1 MKIISRIRDF
11 FVGVFRHS
19 ELPFFFTAREVR
31 ELLQMIPAERLEHF
45 GYKAY
50 SQNDEDGIIAEIFR
64 RIGVASRRFVEF
76 GVEDG
81 RECNTALLLRQNWTG
96 LWLEGS
102 TKHVKTIYSLYE
114 NMLKSGRLTVKNAFI
129 TKDNIN
135 SLIGDVYQGEIDLL
149 SIDIDGNDV
158 HVWEAIKCVS
168 PRVVVI
174 EYNALYPADTEYIM
188 PYDEK
193 YISEFTD
200 SFGASLKSISMRAE
214 AMGYILVATNL
225 TGSNAFFVRKDL
237 AGEHFY
243 KAGDV
248 AALYNPARY
257 YLRFYSGHPVG
268 KVKIS

>member
-1 MKIISRIRDF
+1 MTNPNHYRNKNQI
-11 FVGVFRHS
+11 VFG
-19 ELPFFFTAREVR
+19 FDD
-31 ELLQMIPAERLEHF
+31 
-45 GYKAY
+45 K
-50 SQNDEDGIIAEIFR
+50 R
-64 RIGVASRRFVEF
+64 RIVSGFYEEF
-76 GVEDG
+76 THKIVNFETCYVQD
-81 RECNTALLLRQNWTG
+81 EISDNI
-96 LWLEGS
+96 
-102 TKHVKTIYSLYE
+102 VKTIKDLF
-114 NMLKSGRLTVKNAFI
+114 LKM
-129 TKDNIN
+129 
-135 SLIGDVYQGEIDLL
+135 
-149 SIDIDGNDV
+149 
-158 HVWEAIKCVS
+158 H
-168 PRVVVI
+168 
-174 EYNALYPADTEYIM
+174 IM

-248 AALYNPARY
+248 ATLYNPARY